1 MGELIT
7 DKAIVLG
14 SDAAQ
19 TSRIVRRAGRR
30 MLMVMATPTGM
41 TVRTMLAA
49 SVRVALLGMAPSRTQ
64 LGMTQCMVRPQRQGT
79 GDGDNQREPSS
90 ELP

>member
-1 MGELIT
+1 
-7 DKAIVLG
+7 
-14 SDAAQ
+14 
-19 TSRIVRRAGRR
+19 

-41 TVRTMLAA
+41 TRARMAVPTMLAA
-49 SVRVALLGMAPSRTQ
+49 SVRVALLGMAPSGTQ
-64 LGMTQCMVRPQRQGT
+64 LGMAQCMVRPQRQGT